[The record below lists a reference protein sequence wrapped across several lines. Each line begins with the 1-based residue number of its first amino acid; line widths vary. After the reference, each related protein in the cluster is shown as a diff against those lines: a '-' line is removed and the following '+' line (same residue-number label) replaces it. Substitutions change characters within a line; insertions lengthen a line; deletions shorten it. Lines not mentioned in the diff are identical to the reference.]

1 MGTEIL
7 IHVTRLRTFKT
18 YKAMARIKSEEEY
31 RKLMQR
37 IEELLEVVDDDTP
50 TDDINY
56 IELDALSDLVEEYED
71 IHYPIGRPSLVDTIK
86 LRLYEMGLT
95 QAKLAELLGISSA
108 RVSEIMTGKAELT
121 LKLGREISRK
131 LDIPPAVVLGV

>member
-1 MGTEIL
+1 
-7 IHVTRLRTFKT
+7 
-18 YKAMARIKSEEEY
+18 MARIKSEEEY

-50 TDDINY
+50 TDDVSY
-56 IELDALSDLVEEYED
+56 VELDVLSDLVEEYED

-95 QAKLAELLGISSA
+95 QAKLAELLGVSSS
-108 RVSEIMTGKAELT
+108 RVSEIMTGKAEPT
-121 LKLGREISRK
+121 MKLGREISRK